1 MNNFNPINFFNRF
14 NTQTTSNLNR
24 TQNTQNVDASSQNAV
39 KPSIPNPVLNVQNNG
54 SMPFF
59 MFEQNNLMNNFE
71 KLLLLRELLALPK
84 DLQEFLNTEMT
95 KESAKL
101 LNTLNK
107 EGAFKNITPK
117 EIMALLNEKSP
128 EALKKLSNMVL
139 EYGKI
144 QDTSTQKDLR
154 QLIGFLASVNNQNQ
168 DANQTIKNFLLFY
181 LPYLPLNSEG
191 GKDNLNFELEFLENK
206 EENSQS
212 ATVIVNTINY
222 GTVKGILEIKGTSD
236 MLVLIQAEENFPSS
250 MLEKL
255 FFEKT
260 KSMNINPQI
269 IQEKTKIQKQKND
282 KQNVQINSG
291 SSINSY
297 LLFAIYSLIR
307 LIIEIDNS
315 NLSSN

>member
-107 EGAFKNITPK
+107 
-117 EIMALLNEKSP
+117 
-128 EALKKLSNMVL
+128 
-139 EYGKI
+139 
-144 QDTSTQKDLR
+144 
-154 QLIGFLASVNNQNQ
+154 
-168 DANQTIKNFLLFY
+168 
-181 LPYLPLNSEG
+181 
-191 GKDNLNFELEFLENK
+191 
-206 EENSQS
+206 
-212 ATVIVNTINY
+212 
-222 GTVKGILEIKGTSD
+222 
-236 MLVLIQAEENFPSS
+236 
-250 MLEKL
+250 
-255 FFEKT
+255 
-260 KSMNINPQI
+260 
-269 IQEKTKIQKQKND
+269 
-282 KQNVQINSG
+282 
-291 SSINSY
+291 
-297 LLFAIYSLIR
+297 
-307 LIIEIDNS
+307 
-315 NLSSN
+315 